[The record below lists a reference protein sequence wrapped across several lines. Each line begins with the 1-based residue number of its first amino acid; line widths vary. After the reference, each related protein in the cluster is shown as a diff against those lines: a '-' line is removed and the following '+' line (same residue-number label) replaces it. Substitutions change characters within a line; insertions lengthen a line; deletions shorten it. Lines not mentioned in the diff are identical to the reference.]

1 MFLKVNTLLKN
12 LNTLNLRVIL
22 KKTAELDKINININ
36 IKINMNVKMNMNI
49 KTNDNLN
56 INMNHNK
63 FISKTHSNKP
73 EFPIKDKDQITRIQ
87 NLWIQVKGNKNS
99 KVKIKPNT
107 KKKDLR
113 VVKINNSPLSMQ
125 INFSKNMD
133 LKTHF
138 LRINIPKVVKE
149 KKNKKRKVNV
159 KSYNWA
165 IFVRTEKSKRRN

>member
-1 MFLKVNTLLKN
+1 MPMFLKVNTLLKN
-12 LNTLNLRVIL
+12 LNTLNLKVTL
-22 KKTAELDKINININ
+22 KKTADSDKINININ

-49 KTNDNLN
+49 KTNNNLN
-56 INMNHNK
+56 INMNQNK
-63 FISKTHSNKP
+63 LISKTHSNKP

-87 NLWIQVKGNKNS
+87 NLWIKVKSNKNS
-99 KVKIKPNT
+99 KVKINPNI
-107 KKKDLR
+107 KRKDLQ
-113 VVKINNSPLSMQ
+113 VLKINNSQLSMQ

-138 LRINIPKVVKE
+138 LRINIPKEVKE
-149 KKNKKRKVNV
+149 KKKRKVNV

>member
-87 NLWIQVKGNKNS
+87 NL
-99 KVKIKPNT
+99 
-107 KKKDLR
+107 
-113 VVKINNSPLSMQ
+113 
-125 INFSKNMD
+125 
-133 LKTHF
+133 
-138 LRINIPKVVKE
+138 
-149 KKNKKRKVNV
+149 
-159 KSYNWA
+159 
-165 IFVRTEKSKRRN
+165 